1 MSKNNTIQNRTIII
15 AGIAVFL
22 ALILF
27 PVWNYF
33 VFSGESVTAP
43 EIKLSDK
50 AKAAKECVRSKEY
63 MKTEHMQ
70 LLDVW
75 RDTVVREA
83 KRVYVSPNGKSYNM
97 SLSSGENSCLGCHVD
112 KAEFCDKCHT
122 YASVAPYCWECH
134 IDPKEK
140 K

>member
-1 MSKNNTIQNRTIII
+1 MSKNNKMYNRNLIIPGLIIFI
-15 AGIAVFL
+15 AIC
-22 ALILF
+22 IF

-33 VFSGESVTAP
+33 LFSNETSTAP
-43 EIKLSDK
+43 EIKLSEK
-50 AKAAKECVRSKEY
+50 ALAAKQCVEPKEY

-97 SLSSGENSCLGCHVD
+97 SLSSGDNSCLGCHVD
-112 KAEFCDKCHT
+112 KAEFCYKCHT
-122 YASVAPYCWECH
+122 YASVTPYCCDCH